1 MVNMV
6 RAMMKEIRETSRAL
20 TANFFAGNTGRLQQ
34 YAEDLNGPVEFLMLA
49 EVVIH
54 LSSA

>member
-1 MVNMV
+1 MV

-34 YAEDLNGPVEFLMLA
+34 YAEDLNRPVEFLMLA

>member
-20 TANFFAGNTGRLQQ
+20 TANFFAGNTGRLQP
-34 YAEDLNGPVEFLMLA
+34 YAEDLNRPVEFLMLA

>member
-1 MVNMV
+1 MIKNSVK
-6 RAMMKEIRETSRAL
+6 RTDL
-20 TANFFAGNTGRLQQ
+20 TANFFAGNTGRLQP
-34 YAEDLNGPVEFLMLA
+34 YAEDLNRPVEFLMLA